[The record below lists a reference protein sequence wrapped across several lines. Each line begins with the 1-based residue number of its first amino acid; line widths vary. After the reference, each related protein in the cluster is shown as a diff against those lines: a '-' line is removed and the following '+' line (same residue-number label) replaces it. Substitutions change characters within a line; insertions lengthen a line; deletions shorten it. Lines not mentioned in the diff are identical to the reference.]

1 MYKVFL
7 KDVLLPVNPIEEI
20 TFSTKTLNETKE
32 NVNLVEINLLSGR
45 GLLDI
50 KLSSLFPRY
59 TDSLGI
65 DFAIKQPSDYILL
78 IQKAMEESQPISFI
92 IIGEN
97 YDLNLK
103 VSIES
108 FDYTEKAGEIGEF
121 YYDLALKEYREP
133 TVTNCKIEGKTS
145 DNKLLV
151 SEEKERPDNRSIP
164 KEYTVKKGDTLW
176 GIAKAQLGDGS
187 KYPEL
192 GKINN
197 MKSPYYLN
205 VGQKI
210 KLS

>member
-108 FDYTEKAGEIGEF
+108 FEYTEKAGEIGEF

-145 DNKLLV
+145 DHKLLV
-151 SEEKERPDNRSIP
+151 SEEKERPDHRKTP
-164 KEYTVKKGDTLW
+164 KEYTVKREILCV
-176 GIAKAQLGDGS
+176 A
-187 KYPEL
+187 
-192 GKINN
+192 
-197 MKSPYYLN
+197 
-205 VGQKI
+205 
-210 KLS
+210 